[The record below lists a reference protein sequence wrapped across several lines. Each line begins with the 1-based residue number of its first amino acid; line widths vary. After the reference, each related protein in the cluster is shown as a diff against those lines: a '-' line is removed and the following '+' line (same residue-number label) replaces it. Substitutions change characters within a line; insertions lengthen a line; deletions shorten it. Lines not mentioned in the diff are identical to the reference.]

1 VPRLADG
8 VNEKL
13 YRQVN
18 LQPLLEKPYDYL
30 GAHVAEGKSRG
41 WNPTGF
47 YPTPHNVV
55 EMMVRMVMHDTAKD
69 GRDPR
74 LVTVCDP
81 CVGSGRMLLHA
92 SNQSLCLFGQ
102 DIDPLAVAMCKVNG
116 ALYVPWISFPLPAHI
131 TDAKVPPPPALLSVP
146 DPPPDGTPVYRVDDG
161 RQGLL
166 FEL

>member
-1 VPRLADG
+1 LSQE

-18 LQPLLEKPYDYL
+18 LGPLLAKPYDYL
-30 GAHVAEGKSRG
+30 GEYVAAGKSRG

-55 EMMVRMVMHDTAKD
+55 ECMVKMALQDEGQEGHDC
-69 GRDPR
+69 RR
-74 LVTVCDP
+74 RSVCDP

-92 SNQSLCLFGQ
+92 SNYSMCLFGQ
-102 DIDPLAVAMCKVNG
+102 DIDPLAVAMCQVNG
-116 ALYVPWISFPLPAHI
+116 ALYAPWLSFPLPAHVLG
-131 TDAKVPPPPALLSVP
+131 THVPPPPAPLPVP
-146 DPPPDGTPVYRVDDG
+146 ELTPTGTPVYRVDG
-161 RQGLL
+161 RGPGLL